1 MPRLSRRSFLAASA
15 ALMASP
21 VFAAKPPGEDADV
34 IVIGAGAA
42 GIAAA
47 RRLAAEKIRVLV
59 FEGSDRIGGRCATDT
74 TTFGAPFDLGAHW
87 IHNPD
92 GNPLLAGGAPA
103 GLDVYPAPRW
113 QSVRVGPRRARDA
126 ELELFLAAQVRA
138 QRALR
143 EPPKAKGDLAA
154 DRLLPNDLGQWKPAL
169 EFMFGP
175 FATSKDLAS
184 ISAADM
190 VRTAERTGDSF
201 CRQGYGTLVATLA
214 KGLTIKLSTPVSMI
228 AWGRST
234 VVETPESLWYPRA
247 VILTASTNVL
257 AGDDIEF
264 IPPLPKNVKS
274 AIANLPLGSLDHI
287 ALDMPGNP
295 LALQKDD
302 LVFEQ
307 ATSDKTAA
315 LLANISGTGL
325 HVVSVGGAFGRELSA
340 KGEAA
345 MLDFATTWLSN
356 AFDTNVKR
364 FIRKSRVTRWNA
376 QEFVLGAMSAAGP
389 GHAEARKTLMEPLGR
404 VWLAGEAVHETQ
416 WGTVNGAWE
425 SGTRTAEAVLRFLG
439 RGKREEP
446 KARTTKKRKRR
457 GED

>member
-1 MPRLSRRSFLAASA
+1 MPRLNRRSFLAASA

-21 VFAAKPPGEDADV
+21 AFAAKPPGEDADV
-34 IVIGAGAA
+34 VVIGAGVA

-47 RRLAAEKIRVLV
+47 RRLAAEKVRVIV
-59 FEGSDRIGGRCATDT
+59 FEGADHIGGRCATDT
-74 TTFGAPFDLGAHW
+74 TTFDAPFDLGAHW
-87 IHNPD
+87 VHNPD
-92 GNPLLAGGAPA
+92 TNPLIAGGAPA
-103 GLDVYPAPRW
+103 GLDIYPAPRW
-113 QSVRVGPRRARDA
+113 QTVRIGPRRARDA

-154 DRLLPNDLGQWKPAL
+154 DKLLPNDLGAWKPTL

-175 FATSKDLAS
+175 YGTSKDLFAV
-184 ISAADM
+184 SAGDM
-190 VRTAERTGDSF
+190 VRAAERTGEAF
-201 CRQGYGTLVATLA
+201 CRQGYGALLA
-214 KGLTIKLSTPVSMI
+214 QLAAGLNIKLSAPVSMI
-228 AWGRST
+228 AWGKST

-264 IPPLPKNVKS
+264 IPPLPKNVKT
-274 AIANLPLGSLDHI
+274 AIGNLPLGSLDHI

-307 ATSDKTAA
+307 ATSNKTAA
-315 LLANISGTGL
+315 LLANVSGTSL
-325 HVVSVGGAFGRELSA
+325 HVVTVGGAFGRELSG

-345 MLDFATTWLSN
+345 MLDFAVTWLSN

-364 FIRKSRVTRWNA
+364 FIKKSRVTRWNE

-389 GHAEARKTLMEPLGR
+389 GHSESRKVLAEPLGHI
-404 VWLAGEAVHETQ
+404 WLAGEALSETQ

-425 SGTRTAEAVLRFLG
+425 SGTRTAEAVLRFLNRG
-439 RGKREEP
+439 RREEP
-446 KARTTKKRKRR
+446 KSRSSKKRRR
-457 GED
+457 REEE

>member
-15 ALMASP
+15 ALVTSP
-21 VFAAKPPGEDADV
+21 AFAAKPAGDDADV
-34 IVIGAGAA
+34 IVVGAGAA

-47 RRLAAEKIRVLV
+47 RRLAAEKLRVIV
-59 FEGSDRIGGRCATDT
+59 FEASDRIGGRCATDT
-74 TTFGAPFDLGAHW
+74 GTFGVPFDLGAHW

-92 GNPLLAGGAPA
+92 GNPLLGGGPPA
-103 GLDVYPAPRW
+103 GLDIYQAPRW
-113 QSVRVGPRRARDA
+113 QSVRIGPRAARDA
-126 ELELFLAAQVRA
+126 ELEVFLAAQVRA

-143 EPPKAKGDLAA
+143 EPLKGKGDGPAE
-154 DRLLPNDLGQWKPAL
+154 RLLPHDLGAWKGAL

-175 FATSKDLAS
+175 FATSKDLAD
-184 ISAADM
+184 ISAADL
-190 VRTAERTGDSF
+190 VRSTERTGDAF
-201 CRQGYGTLVATLA
+201 CRQGYGALLA
-214 KGLTIKLSTPVSMI
+214 KLAAGLNIKLSTPVSMI

-234 VVETPESLWYPRA
+234 VLETPESLWYPRA

-264 IPPLPKNVKS
+264 IPPLPKNVKA

-307 ATSDKTAA
+307 AASNKTAA
-315 LLANISGTGL
+315 LLANVSGTGL
-325 HVVSVGGAFGRELSA
+325 HVVTVGGAFGRDLSA

-364 FIRKSRVTRWNA
+364 FVKKSRVTRWNA
-376 QEFVLGAMSAAGP
+376 QDFVLGAMSAAAP
-389 GHAEARKTLMEPLGR
+389 GHAEARKVLSDPLGR
-404 VWLAGEAVHETQ
+404 VWLAGEALHETQ

-425 SGTRTAEAVLRFLG
+425 SGTQAAESVLRHLK
-439 RGKREEP
+439 RGGHEEP
-446 KARTTKKRKRR
+446 KARGKRR
-457 GED
+457 RRRDEE

>member
-21 VFAAKPPGEDADV
+21 AFAAKPPGEDADV

-154 DRLLPNDLGQWKPAL
+154 DRLLPHDLGQWKPAL

-264 IPPLPKNVKS
+264 IPPLPKNVKAS
-274 AIANLPLGSLDHI
+274 LGNLPLGSLDHI

-295 LALQKDD
+295 LNLQKDD
-302 LVFEQ
+302 LIFEQ
-307 ATSDKTAA
+307 ATGNKTAA
-315 LLANISGTGL
+315 LIANVSGTSL
-325 HVVSVGGAFGRELSA
+325 HVVTIGGAFGRELSA

-345 MLDFATTWLSN
+345 MLDFATSWLSS
-356 AFDTNVKR
+356 AFDTNVKKY
-364 FIRKSRVTRWNA
+364 IKKSRVTRWNA
-376 QEFVLGAMSAAGP
+376 QDYVLGAMSAATP
-389 GHAEARKTLMEPLGR
+389 GHAEARKALAEPLGR
-404 VWLAGEAVHETQ
+404 VWLAGEALHETQ

-425 SGTRTAEAVLRFLG
+425 SGTRTAEAVIRYLQHG
-439 RGKREEP
+439 RREEP
-446 KARTTKKRKRR
+446 KTRSKRRKRR
-457 GED
+457 GEN